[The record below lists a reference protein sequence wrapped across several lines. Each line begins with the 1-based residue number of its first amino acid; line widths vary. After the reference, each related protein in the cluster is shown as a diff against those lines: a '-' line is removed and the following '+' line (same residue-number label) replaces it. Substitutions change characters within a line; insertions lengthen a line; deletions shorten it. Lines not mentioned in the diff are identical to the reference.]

1 MTKKGHKCNKCRG
14 TEGIYVKICP
24 DTGEIIED
32 YKDQYKRITKVLSD
46 DRNFVKPDGSKQ

>member
-1 MTKKGHKCNKCRG
+1 MTKKFHRCKKCRG

-32 YKDQYKRITKVLSD
+32 YQMQYERISKGLAD
-46 DRNFVKPDGSKQ
+46 DRNFVKPDGRKQ

>member
-1 MTKKGHKCNKCRG
+1 MTKKGHKCDKCRG

-24 DTGEIIED
+24 ETGEIIED
-32 YKDQYKRITKVLSD
+32 YQDQYKRITKVLSD